1 LRTPGASG
9 CGSDCGSDWNAV
21 SGAIIFVDARPVTP
35 AEIIDLILIEFRAEI
50 LEMRYSNLV
59 RSVFQVYLGG
69 RDLKR
74 LGPVLERTNA
84 EAKRALN
91 EELAQLNKRKLRLP
105 GFPQNQKR
113 YEVVGEGWVIDF
125 HENTDDDVDDNPL
138 IVQSEFAPSASSAS
152 SASSAAADDPDE
164 RVGTDTVRITRKQV
178 SGLTQTT
185 TETTRSPNL
194 MTRKPSG
201 IVFATLDYS
210 DERGQQQYE
219 MTKERIKVG
228 RGAADCWVD
237 LRLYA
242 KQDISRE
249 HIQVRHDSASGKFF
263 LKDLSTYGT
272 TLDGKR
278 VPPSIERLGGS
289 ETDHNI
295 EVPLPPKAKIGLAGV
310 MEMQFR
316 AARR

>member
-1 LRTPGASG
+1 MVIEHIRIGYDKS
-9 CGSDCGSDWNAV
+9 
-21 SGAIIFVDARPVTP
+21 VDVQPVTP

-69 RDLKR
+69 RDLRR
-74 LGPVLERTNA
+74 LGPVLERTKL
-84 EAKRALN
+84 EAQRALN
-91 EELAQLNKRKLRLP
+91 EELAQLNKRKLRIP

-113 YEVVGEGWVIDF
+113 YEVIGEGWVIDF
-125 HENTDDDVDDNPL
+125 HENTDDDAEENPL
-138 IVQSEFAPSASSAS
+138 IVQSEFAPKAEAEPD
-152 SASSAAADDPDE
+152 AEDE
-164 RVGTDTVRITRKQV
+164 RVGTDTVRITRKRA

-185 TETTRSPNL
+185 TETARSPNL

-201 IVFATLDYS
+201 MVFATLDYT
-210 DERGQQQYE
+210 DERGAQQYE
-219 MTKERIKVG
+219 MTKERIKIG

-237 LRLYA
+237 LKLYS

-249 HIQVRHDSASGKFF
+249 HLQVRHDSQSGKFF

-278 VPPSIERLGGS
+278 VPPSIERAGGS
-289 ETDHNI
+289 ETDNNLEI
-295 EVPLPPKAKIGLAGV
+295 PLPPKAKIGLAGV
-310 MEMQFR
+310 LEIQFR
-316 AARR
+316 AARK

>member
-1 LRTPGASG
+1 MGHCLRFADRSLAKRY
-9 CGSDCGSDWNAV
+9 SESV
-21 SGAIIFVDARPVTP
+21 EARPVTP

-74 LGPVLERTNA
+74 LGPVLERTKA
-84 EAKRALN
+84 EAQRALN
-91 EELAQLNKRKLRLP
+91 EELALLNKRKLRIP

-125 HENTDDDVDDNPL
+125 HENTDDDVDENPL
-138 IVQSEFAPSASSAS
+138 IVQSEFAPPPSSAS
-152 SASSAAADDPDE
+152 VDDPDE

-289 ETDHNI
+289 ETDHNV
-295 EVPLPPKAKIGLAGV
+295 EVPLSQKAKIGLAGV
-310 MEMQFR
+310 MEIQFR
-316 AARR
+316 AAKR

>member
-1 LRTPGASG
+1 
-9 CGSDCGSDWNAV
+9 
-21 SGAIIFVDARPVTP
+21 
-35 AEIIDLILIEFRAEI
+35 
-50 LEMRYSNLV
+50 MRYSNVV
-59 RSVFQVYLGG
+59 RSVFQVYLGA

-74 LGPVLERTNA
+74 LTPVLERTSA

-105 GFPQNQKR
+105 GFPQSQKR
-113 YEVVGEGWVIDF
+113 YEVVGEGWIIDF
-125 HENTDDDVDDNPL
+125 HENTDDDAEENPL
-138 IVQSEFAPSASSAS
+138 IVQSEFAPASESASDSGPDAE
-152 SASSAAADDPDE
+152 DE
-164 RVGTDTVRITRKQV
+164 RVGTDTVRITRKRV

-201 IVFATLDYS
+201 IVFATLDYA
-210 DERGQQQYE
+210 DERGAQQYE
-219 MTKERIKVG
+219 MTKERIKIG

-249 HIQVRHDSASGKFF
+249 HIQVRHDSESGKFF

-278 VPPSIERLGGS
+278 VPASIERASGS

-295 EVPLPPKAKIGLAGV
+295 EVPLPQKAKIGLAGV
-310 MEMQFR
+310 LEMQFR
-316 AARR
+316 AARK

>member
-1 LRTPGASG
+1 
-9 CGSDCGSDWNAV
+9 
-21 SGAIIFVDARPVTP
+21 
-35 AEIIDLILIEFRAEI
+35 
-50 LEMRYSNLV
+50 
-59 RSVFQVYLGG
+59 
-69 RDLKR
+69 
-74 LGPVLERTNA
+74 
-84 EAKRALN
+84 
-91 EELAQLNKRKLRLP
+91 
-105 GFPQNQKR
+105 
-113 YEVVGEGWVIDF
+113 
-125 HENTDDDVDDNPL
+125 
-138 IVQSEFAPSASSAS
+138 
-152 SASSAAADDPDE
+152 
-164 RVGTDTVRITRKQV
+164 
-178 SGLTQTT
+178 
-185 TETTRSPNL
+185 
-194 MTRKPSG
+194 
-201 IVFATLDYS
+201 VFATLDYS

-295 EVPLPPKAKIGLAGV
+295 EVPLSQKAKIGLAGV
-310 MEMQFR
+310 MEIQFR
-316 AARR
+316 AAKR

>member
-1 LRTPGASG
+1 
-9 CGSDCGSDWNAV
+9 V
-21 SGAIIFVDARPVTP
+21 EARPVTP

-50 LEMRYSNLV
+50 LEMRYSNVV

-74 LGPVLERTNA
+74 LGPVLQRTKA
-84 EAKRALN
+84 EATRALN

-125 HENTDDDVDDNPL
+125 HENTDDDADENPL
-138 IVQSEFAPSASSAS
+138 IVQSEFAPPPENAS
-152 SASSAAADDPDE
+152 DMDE
-164 RVGTDTVRITRKQV
+164 RVGTDTVRITRKQA
-178 SGLTQTT
+178 SGLMSTT
-185 TETTRSPNL
+185 TETVRSPNL

-201 IVFATLDYS
+201 IVYATLDYS
-210 DERGQQQYE
+210 DERGAQQYE

-237 LRLYA
+237 LRLHA

-249 HIQVRHDSASGKFF
+249 HIQVRHDSETGKFF

-272 TLDGKR
+272 TVDGKR
-278 VPPSIERLGGS
+278 VPPSIERSGAD
-289 ETDHNI
+289 ETDRNI

-310 MEMQFR
+310 LELQFR
-316 AARR
+316 AARK

>member
-1 LRTPGASG
+1 MAGV
-9 CGSDCGSDWNAV
+9 NAGTHSRQFQRYDNNV
-21 SGAIIFVDARPVTP
+21 EARPVTP

-59 RSVFQVYLGG
+59 RSVFQVYLGP

-74 LGPVLERTNA
+74 LAPVLARTRA
-84 EAKRALN
+84 EATRALN
-91 EELAQLNKRKLRLP
+91 EELAQLNKRKLRIP

-113 YEVVGEGWVIDF
+113 YEVVGDGWLIDF
-125 HENTDDDVDDNPL
+125 HENTDDDAEDNPL
-138 IVQSEFAPSASSAS
+138 IIQSEFAPPPDAPS
-152 SASSAAADDPDE
+152 DGNDTDE
-164 RVGTDTVRITRKQV
+164 RIGTDTVRITKKQA

-185 TETTRSPNL
+185 TETVRSPNL

-201 IVFATLDYS
+201 IVFATLDYA
-210 DERGQQQYE
+210 DERGEQQYE
-219 MTKERIKVG
+219 MTKERIKIG

-249 HIQVRHDSASGKFF
+249 HIQVRHDTESGKFF

-272 TLDGKR
+272 TVDGKR
-278 VPPSIERLGGS
+278 VPPSIERSGGN
-289 ETDHNI
+289 ETDNNI
-295 EVPLPPKAKIGLAGV
+295 EVPLPTKAKIGLAGV
-310 MEMQFR
+310 MELQFR
-316 AARR
+316 AARK

>member
-1 LRTPGASG
+1 ME
-9 CGSDCGSDWNAV
+9 
-21 SGAIIFVDARPVTP
+21 ARPVTP

-74 LGPVLERTNA
+74 LGPVLERTKS
-84 EAKRALN
+84 EAQRALN
-91 EELAQLNKRKLRLP
+91 EELALLNKRKLRIP

-125 HENTDDDVDDNPL
+125 HENTDDDVDENPL
-138 IVQSEFAPSASSAS
+138 IVQSEFAPPPSSTSIDA
-152 SASSAAADDPDE
+152 PDE

-289 ETDHNI
+289 ETDHNV
-295 EVPLPPKAKIGLAGV
+295 EVPLSQKAKIGLAGV
-310 MEMQFR
+310 MEIQFR
-316 AARR
+316 AAKR

>member
-1 LRTPGASG
+1 ME
-9 CGSDCGSDWNAV
+9 
-21 SGAIIFVDARPVTP
+21 ARPVTP

-74 LGPVLERTNA
+74 LGPVLERTKA
-84 EAKRALN
+84 EAQRALN
-91 EELAQLNKRKLRLP
+91 EELALLNKRKLRIP

-125 HENTDDDVDDNPL
+125 HENTDDDVAENPL
-138 IVQSEFAPSASSAS
+138 IVQSEFAAPASSTS
-152 SASSAAADDPDE
+152 VDDPDE

-249 HIQVRHDSASGKFF
+249 HIQVRHDSVSGKFF

-295 EVPLPPKAKIGLAGV
+295 EVPLSQKAKIGLAGV
-310 MEMQFR
+310 LEIQFR
-316 AARR
+316 AAKR

>member
-1 LRTPGASG
+1 ME
-9 CGSDCGSDWNAV
+9 
-21 SGAIIFVDARPVTP
+21 ARPVTP

-74 LGPVLERTNA
+74 LGPVLERTKS
-84 EAKRALN
+84 EAQRALN
-91 EELAQLNKRKLRLP
+91 EELALLNKRKLRIP

-125 HENTDDDVDDNPL
+125 HENTDDDVDENPL
-138 IVQSEFAPSASSAS
+138 IVQSEFAPPPSSTS
-152 SASSAAADDPDE
+152 IDDPDE

-289 ETDHNI
+289 ETDHNV
-295 EVPLPPKAKIGLAGV
+295 EVPLSQKAKIGLAGV
-310 MEMQFR
+310 MEIQFR
-316 AARR
+316 AAKR

>member
-1 LRTPGASG
+1 M
-9 CGSDCGSDWNAV
+9 DV
-21 SGAIIFVDARPVTP
+21 RPVTP

-59 RSVFQVYLGG
+59 RSVFQVYLGA

-74 LGPVLERTNA
+74 LGPVLERTRA
-84 EAKRALN
+84 EATRALN
-91 EELAQLNKRKLRLP
+91 EELAKLNKPKLRLP
-105 GFPQNQKR
+105 GMPHTQKR
-113 YEVVGEGWVIDF
+113 YELVGEGWVIDF
-125 HENTDDDVDDNPL
+125 HENTDDDADQNPL
-138 IVQSEFAPSASSAS
+138 IIQSEFATPADGSAGASSGS
-152 SASSAAADDPDE
+152 SLNDTDE
-164 RVGTDTVRITRKQV
+164 RVGTDTVRITRKQT
-178 SGLTQTT
+178 SGITQTT
-185 TETTRSPNL
+185 TETVRSPNL

-201 IVFATLDYS
+201 IVFATLDYA
-210 DERGQQQYE
+210 DERGTQQYE

-237 LRLYA
+237 LRLHA

-249 HIQVRHDSASGKFF
+249 HIQVRHDSESGKFF

-272 TLDGKR
+272 TVDGKR
-278 VPPSIERLGGS
+278 VPPSIERQGGN

-310 MEMQFR
+310 MELSFR
-316 AARR
+316 AARK

>member
-1 LRTPGASG
+1 M
-9 CGSDCGSDWNAV
+9 DV
-21 SGAIIFVDARPVTP
+21 RPVTP

-74 LGPVLERTNA
+74 LGPVLERTKM
-84 EAKRALN
+84 EAQRALN
-91 EELAQLNKRKLRLP
+91 EELAQLNKRKLRIP

-113 YEVVGEGWVIDF
+113 YEVIGEGWSIDF
-125 HENTDDDVDDNPL
+125 HENTDDDADENPL
-138 IVQSEFAPSASSAS
+138 IVQSEFAPVPDAGEGLE
-152 SASSAAADDPDE
+152 DE
-164 RVGTDTVRITRKQV
+164 RVGTDTVRITRKRA

-185 TETTRSPNL
+185 TETARSPNL

-201 IVFATLDYS
+201 MVFATLDYA

-219 MTKERIKVG
+219 MTKDRIKIG

-237 LRLYA
+237 LKLYS

-249 HIQVRHDSASGKFF
+249 HLQVRHDSESGKFF

-278 VPPSIERLGGS
+278 VPPSIERSGGS
-289 ETDHNI
+289 ETDNNLEI
-295 EVPLPPKAKIGLAGV
+295 PLPPKAKIGLAGV
-310 MEMQFR
+310 LEIQFR
-316 AARR
+316 AAKK

>member
-1 LRTPGASG
+1 M
-9 CGSDCGSDWNAV
+9 DV
-21 SGAIIFVDARPVTP
+21 RPVTP

-59 RSVFQVYLGG
+59 RSVFQVYLGA

-74 LGPVLERTNA
+74 LGPVLERTRA
-84 EAKRALN
+84 EATRALN
-91 EELAQLNKRKLRLP
+91 EELAKLNKPKLRLP
-105 GFPQNQKR
+105 GMPQSQKR
-113 YEVVGEGWVIDF
+113 YELVGEGWVIDF
-125 HENTDDDVDDNPL
+125 HENTDDDSDQNPL
-138 IVQSEFAPSASSAS
+138 IIQSEFAVPAT
-152 SASSAAADDPDE
+152 AATDDADE
-164 RVGTDTVRITRKQV
+164 RVGTDTVRITRKQS
-178 SGLTQTT
+178 SGITQTT
-185 TETTRSPNL
+185 TETVRSPNL

-201 IVFATLDYS
+201 IVFATLDYA
-210 DERGQQQYE
+210 DERGAQQYE

-237 LRLYA
+237 LRLHA

-249 HIQVRHDSASGKFF
+249 HIQVRHDSESGKFF

-272 TLDGKR
+272 TVDGKR
-278 VPPSIERLGGS
+278 VPPSIERQGGN

-310 MEMQFR
+310 MELSFR
-316 AARR
+316 AARK